1 MSMLRPQG
9 RPRRAARRTP
19 ARLRPSLGGRPR
31 DCIRCG
37 NHSALGSHRAYVGA
51 GVVLRCPGCG
61 MVSVRIT
68 TLPDRHVVE
77 FSGAWKLAV
86 PR

>member
-1 MSMLRPQG
+1 MTEPLHLDGNAIAGLLAEAFGNDMTM
-9 RPRRAARRTP
+9 AM
-19 ARLRPSLGGRPR
+19 R
-31 DCIRCG
+31 DCMRCG
-37 NHSALGSHRAYVGA
+37 DHSALGSHRAYVGA
-51 GVVLRCPGCG
+51 GVVLRCPGCSQ
-61 MVSVRIT
+61 VSVRIT

>member
-1 MSMLRPQG
+1 MTQQVHLDGNAVAGLLVEAFGSDMTL
-9 RPRRAARRTP
+9 AM
-19 ARLRPSLGGRPR
+19 R
-31 DCIRCG
+31 DCTRCG
-37 NHSALGSHRAYVGA
+37 DHSPIGSHRAYVSA

-68 TLPDRHVVE
+68 TLPDRHIVE
-77 FSGAWKLAV
+77 LGGAWKLAV